1 MALNLPAPVNGHD
14 ATLDSA
20 TPPVTTTGGSA
31 ALLANIIYPSR
42 EIRSIIDKTAVHI
55 AKSPLPQQLEDKIR
69 EHQKNDPKF
78 SFLRDSDPFNRYY
91 RYMIE
96 RVKEE
101 GEEVVAQG
109 AAVGM
114 PSTGGVEGG
123 DEKARDQ
130 AEKEREEIKQREQ
143 KRALEKLKEPEQWEF
158 AVELPNVTQ
167 ADLDILR
174 LTALFVARRGRAFL
188 TALSVKEGRNPQ
200 FDFLRPTHSLFGYF
214 NRTVENYSRI
224 INPPP
229 SMLERLA
236 KESQDKWSVL
246 SRARN
251 RAAWEK
257 VAQDKEAKR
266 KAEKEEEAV
275 AFASIDWDDFAVV
288 QTIEFTS
295 TDQTI
300 DLPPPT
306 TVQAMQML
314 NLNERRMA
322 AMIVEENV
330 QKAQQEQ
337 EQAPQEEDVDMHEES
352 EDEETRKEQAELDRA
367 RAIQA
372 KALGQA
378 GMKIKKDY
386 VPRSRKTA
394 GVATTICPYCKQ
406 AIPETEISEHIRIEL
421 LDPKWKEQKQL
432 LDQKKSQAAQLFQN
446 ADVSGSLKQLAS
458 ARTDLFGTA
467 EDEERRKKQEEEDRA
482 ARRAKETIVYD
493 GHLASK
499 TRTLDSFAKNF
510 NLDGQ
515 IEAIHKKNQLLP
527 RDASNTVGPQLGTP
541 GPAAIPPVLA
551 AGAATPGGS
560 TAFSGSIISA
570 GPSAPS
576 APAAMLPQYNGAGGY
591 MPYPDQPAFDPSMF
605 GMPSMPAQGT
615 PSTMMGTPGAMGLP
629 PRPMD
634 GAGTTGIH
642 PSRLAAMGGA
652 GAASP
657 MGMPPAM
664 GSPMGMPPQLAGQ
677 TRPFE
682 ADGQSGQ
689 GDAKRPRIEKL
700 PGGQFYP
707 ESDWIRMHPDPITL
721 SVRLP
726 SIPDKPEWKLNGA
739 IIEIPDMPVTYM
751 VSTLRD
757 RIVKIVDAP
766 LPMSKMQ
773 LAYGNLNLK
782 NQATLAATNLDDGDL
797 IVLSMKD
804 AKKR

>member
-1 MALNLPAPVNGHD
+1 MAVDAAPARP
-14 ATLDSA
+14 
-20 TPPVTTTGGSA
+20 SA
-31 ALLANIIYPSR
+31 ALLDNIIYPSR
-42 EIRSIIDKTAVHI
+42 EIRSIIDKTAIHI

-78 SFLRDSDPFNRYY
+78 SFLRDSDPFHRYY

-96 RVKEE
+96 RVKEDGEDAVLAGNAAATAAAAVPSVVPE
-101 GEEVVAQG
+101 GEEAKDQVA
-109 AAVGM
+109 
-114 PSTGGVEGG
+114 
-123 DEKARDQ
+123 
-130 AEKEREEIKQREQ
+130 KEREEMRAREQ
-143 KRALEKLKEPEQWEF
+143 KKALERLKEPEAWEW
-158 AVELPNVTQ
+158 ALDLPNVT
-167 ADLDILR
+167 AKDLDILR

-188 TALSVKEGRNPQ
+188 NSLSVKEGRNPQ

-214 NRTVENYSRI
+214 NRTVECYSRI
-224 INPPP
+224 LNPSPEI
-229 SMLERLA
+229 LERLA
-236 KESQDKWSVL
+236 EDKWTVL
-246 SRARN
+246 ERARN

-257 VAQDKEAKR
+257 VAQDKEAR
-266 KAEKEEEAV
+266 QRAEKEEEAK
-275 AFASIDWDDFAVV
+275 AFAQIDWDDFAVV

-330 QKAQQEQ
+330 QRGQDAPSQPEAQPEA
-337 EQAPQEEDVDMHEES
+337 EMEAES
-352 EDEETRKEQAELDRA
+352 EDEEAREQRKREQDELDRA

-386 VPRSRKTA
+386 VPRSRKNA
-394 GVATTICPYCKQ
+394 SVATSICPYCKQ
-406 AIPETEISEHIRIEL
+406 AIPETEITEHIRIEL

-432 LDQKKSQAAQLFQN
+432 LDQKKTQAAMLLQN
-446 ADVSGSLKQLAS
+446 ADVSASLKQLAS

-467 EDEERRKKQEEEDRA
+467 EDEERRKKQEAEERA
-482 ARRAKETIVYD
+482 ARKAKEQIVYD

-499 TRTLDSFAKNF
+499 TRTVDAFQQKF
-510 NLDGQ
+510 NLDEQ
-515 IEAIHKKNQLLP
+515 IEGIHQRKQLL
-527 RDASNTVGPQLGTP
+527 AKGQTAGPQLGVSA
-541 GPAAIPPVLA
+541 PAAIPPALA
-551 AGAATPGGS
+551 AGASTPGGS

-576 APAAMLPQYNGAGGY
+576 APSAMLQNPHGYDGNY

-605 GMPSMPAQGT
+605 NMPNMPYQGAS
-615 PSTMMGTPGAMGLP
+615 PAGLP

-634 GAGTTGIH
+634 GMGVGGIH

-652 GAASP
+652 GSP
-657 MGMPPAM
+657 MGMPM

-677 TRPFE
+677 VRPYE
-682 ADGQSGQ
+682 DGQTGQ
-689 GDAKRPRIEKL
+689 GPPKRPRIAKL

-721 SVRLP
+721 SVQLP

-739 IIEIPDMPVTYM
+739 IIEIPDLPLNFL

-757 RIVKIVDAP
+757 RIVKIIDAP

-773 LAYGNLNLK
+773 LAYGNANLK
-782 NQATLAATNLDDGDL
+782 NGATLAATNLDDGDSIL
-797 IVLSMKD
+797 LSMKD
-804 AKKR
+804 VKRK